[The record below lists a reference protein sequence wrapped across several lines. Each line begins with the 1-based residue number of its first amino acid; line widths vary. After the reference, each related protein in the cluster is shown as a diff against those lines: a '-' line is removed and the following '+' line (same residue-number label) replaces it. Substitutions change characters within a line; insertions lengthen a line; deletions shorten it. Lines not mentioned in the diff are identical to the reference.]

1 MVILGTIK
9 RRVRAILKPEKV
21 LHRGQILPGKNLRFG
36 GAHFLDNEA
45 FLTAGERDA
54 HKLMQW
60 CGLTV
65 DSAVLDIGCGT
76 GRLAIGIVSTL
87 GNIRS
92 YCGIDVSETAID
104 WCTRF
109 VTPRHPSFIFRHID
123 IRNERYNPSGLESA
137 ETRLPVQDGSVDVIS
152 LYSVFSHM
160 HSRDVRAYL
169 REFSRILK
177 TGGSVFLTA
186 FVEEGVR
193 DEEENPAGYQ
203 REWKGALH
211 CMRFSLSFFRSL
223 VEEAGMKI
231 IRCDHGTETDGQ
243 SAFLLQLR

>member
-1 MVILGTIK
+1 MGTLGTLK
-9 RRVRAILKPEKV
+9 RRVRAIFKPEKV

-36 GAHFLDNEA
+36 GAHFLDHET
-45 FLTAGERDA
+45 FLAAGERDA
-54 HKLMQW
+54 RKLIQW

-87 GNIRS
+87 GDIRS

-109 VTPRHPSFIFRHID
+109 VTSRHPFFIFRRID
-123 IRNERYNPSGLESA
+123 VRNERYNPSGLESA
-137 ETRLPVQDGSVDVIS
+137 ETRLPLQDSSVDVIS

-160 HSRDVRAYL
+160 RSRDVCAYL
-169 REFSRILK
+169 REFRRILRPE
-177 TGGSVFLTA
+177 GSVFLTA

-193 DEEENPAGYQ
+193 DEEENPTGYQ
-203 REWKGALH
+203 REWKGTLH

-223 VEEAGMKI
+223 AEEAGLQI

-243 SAFLLQLR
+243 SAFLLQHR